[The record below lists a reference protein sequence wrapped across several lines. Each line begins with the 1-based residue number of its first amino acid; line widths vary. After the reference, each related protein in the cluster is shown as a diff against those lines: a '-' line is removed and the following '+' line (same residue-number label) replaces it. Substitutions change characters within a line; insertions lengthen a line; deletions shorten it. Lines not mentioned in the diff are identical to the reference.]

1 MEIPVYEAKSSNTK
15 KWFYNVIFLALSFS
29 FFIRVQFDGNVKY
42 FIWLTSPSRKKD
54 KTSLGLQLLT
64 YMYRCLTMLLSS
76 VSQSPDKAGHWMFV
90 SHNWGLFYRYQYQNK
105 SQTQRFEQL
114 NVSWYTSNDL
124 EKLWQFF
131 HNKLLLWI
139 LPKET
144 EQTTTP
150 SCSYTCNKG
159 ICSTWKKVWERVCG
173 KTVSPD
179 SSFIV
184 ITNCICSDFFYKKS
198 IDMYFTTHTVT
209 IKFHFTLKHQ
219 LQGMD
224 NVLQQ
229 TSICLIL

>member
-1 MEIPVYEAKSSNTK
+1 
-15 KWFYNVIFLALSFS
+15 
-29 FFIRVQFDGNVKY
+29 
-42 FIWLTSPSRKKD
+42 
-54 KTSLGLQLLT
+54 
-64 YMYRCLTMLLSS
+64 MYRCLTMLLSS

-159 ICSTWKKVWERVCG
+159 ICSTWKKVWGRVCG
-173 KTVSPD
+173 NTVSPE

-184 ITNCICSDFFYKKS
+184 ITNCICSDFFTKNQLTCTLPQS
-198 IDMYFTTHTVT
+198 HTVT

>member
-1 MEIPVYEAKSSNTK
+1 
-15 KWFYNVIFLALSFS
+15 
-29 FFIRVQFDGNVKY
+29 
-42 FIWLTSPSRKKD
+42 
-54 KTSLGLQLLT
+54 
-64 YMYRCLTMLLSS
+64 MYRCLTMLLSS

-173 KTVSPD
+173 TD

-184 ITNCICSDFFYKKS
+184 ITNCICSDFFLKK
-198 IDMYFTTHTVT
+198 INWHVLYHTYCNNQVSLY
-209 IKFHFTLKHQ
+209 LKAS
-219 LQGMD
+219 
-224 NVLQQ
+224 
-229 TSICLIL
+229 TSRDGQCFATNINLFNFVRLV